1 MTSTIQQPEI
11 HEEAT
16 DFLPS
21 PGLNSQP
28 SNELA
33 PSPPPE
39 LSVDEEVNDANW
51 RDCLDEEANLEAFEA
66 TTTLD
71 TEGREGDVPD
81 DAYEVKTKRS
91 FSSSP
96 IVALALV
103 LGSTTIAL
111 VVVGGIF
118 WALSGAGELFA
129 DSGNTEAVDKGPK
142 SPYAQLPEN
151 EQITQLK
158 QRLSKK
164 ERDANVRTFNDQ
176 ANQPPSPKPTLVA
189 TPTASLPTVSRI
201 RSSSQ
206 PRPIASFRPPV
217 ARRLPAAPVARASR
231 PVPAVSQPSAPKRTE
246 DPVAAWERLAGL
258 GAYQGNP
265 DFANAAS
272 SAASYPPAQTAVYS
286 PAAPPSGA
294 LASNRI
300 APPDEADTY
309 ISGTSVQIGTTAMA
323 KLLMPIIWNDEISLG
338 RDTILAELSQP
349 LGDLPKGA
357 ILSLKVEKQ
366 SSSLLRLRVDGATVD
381 GVERSVPDGVVANDG
396 GGGPIVAKEK
406 GTGRGI
412 TFGDVVGVALA
423 GVSNAAG
430 LINQPRQRTTLAAD
444 GVSQIVEDSSSRN
457 LLAAVG
463 QGATS
468 KILETAQQRVGE
480 VQSSRQPY
488 FKVSA
493 GKSLQIL
500 VTKNLYL

>member
-1 MTSTIQQPEI
+1 MTSSITQQPDM

-21 PGLNSQP
+21 SGPNSQLQ
-28 SNELA
+28 NER
-33 PSPPPE
+33 PPE
-39 LSVDEEVNDANW
+39 LSDHEGVNEANW
-51 RDCLDEEANLEAFEA
+51 RECLDEEADLGAFWA

-71 TEGREGDVPD
+71 AEGREGDVPD
-81 DAYEVKTKRS
+81 DAYDVKTKRS

-96 IVALALV
+96 MVALALV

-111 VVVGGIF
+111 VVAGGIF

-129 DSGNTEAVDKGPK
+129 GSGKTEAVDKGPK
-142 SPYAQLPEN
+142 SPYAQLPED

-176 ANQPPSPKPTLVA
+176 ANQPPSPKPTPVV
-189 TPTASLPTVSRI
+189 TPTAPPPTVSRVQPVS

-206 PRPIASFRPPV
+206 PRSVPPSPV
-217 ARRLPAAPVARASR
+217 VRRLPAAPVARAPRS
-231 PVPAVSQPSAPKRTE
+231 VPAASQPSAPKRIE

-265 DFANAAS
+265 DFTKAAT
-272 SAASYPPAQTAVYS
+272 SAAAYPAQTAQYS
-286 PAAPPSGA
+286 PAAAPSGT

-309 ISGTSVQIGTTAMA
+309 TSGTSVSVGTTAKA
-323 KLLMPIIWNDEISLG
+323 NLLMPIIWNDEISLG

-396 GGGPIVAKEK
+396 GGGPLVAKER
-406 GTGRGI
+406 GTGREI

-430 LINQPRQRTTLAAD
+430 LINQPRQRATLAAD
-444 GVSQIVEDSSSRN
+444 GVSQIVEDNSNRN

-480 VQSSRQPY
+480 VQTSRQPY

-500 VTKNLYL
+500 VTKNLFL